1 MGEKGTVSG
10 GNRIPDAVLR
20 RIVESA
26 CLAPSIHNTQPWAWR
41 AGGGTLDLYADT
53 ARRLAHADPDGR
65 NLVIS
70 CGAALQHV
78 QVAAAGLGWD
88 AAVERFPD
96 GGLGYGTDGTT
107 SDATARGDLRRLA
120 LIRFRRRKKPAKAA
134 ARDLRLLAERCTDR
148 RRFTSWPVP
157 PDLLQDLAARA
168 VEWGASATPV
178 TGVAELFTAGILVGR
193 AYDREAADPF
203 LSGEQRRWVDHS
215 DADGVPSAV
224 LPQHD
229 HVRRPSGTRIR
240 FEDGHPLPDT
250 GREIEPGDGL
260 ILLWSEHDD
269 AAAWLRV
276 GEGLS
281 ALWLE
286 ATRQRLAVVP
296 LSQVI
301 EVPETRAD
309 LRYQVLGGAGLPQL
323 LIRVGWQAIS
333 RSQLPRTPRR
343 PLADVLLE

>member
-1 MGEKGTVSG
+1 MGENSTASTETF
-10 GNRIPDAVLR
+10 RIPDAALR
-20 RIVESA
+20 RIVELA

-41 AGGGTLDLYADT
+41 IGAGTLDLYADGD
-53 ARRLAHADPDGR
+53 RRLTHADPDGR
-65 NLVIS
+65 NLMIS
-70 CGAALQHV
+70 CGAVLQHA
-78 QVAAAGLGWD
+78 QVAAAGLGW
-88 AAVERFPD
+88 AAEVERSPHNGAHD
-96 GGLGYGTDGTT
+96 HLELL
-107 SDATARGDLRRLA
+107 ARLRFRRLA
-120 LIRFRRRKKPAKAA
+120 KPPKAA

-157 PDLLQDLAARA
+157 ADLLQDLAARA
-168 VEWGASATPV
+168 AEWGSGATPV

-193 AYDREAADPF
+193 AFDREAADP
-203 LSGEQRRWVDHS
+203 LLAGEQRRWVDHS
-215 DADGVPSAV
+215 DADGVPSTV
-224 LPQHD
+224 LPPHYAAQ
-229 HVRRPSGTRIR
+229 PSGTRIR
-240 FEDGHPLPDT
+240 FEDGQPVPDT

-260 ILLWSEHDD
+260 ILLWSRHDD

-276 GEGLS
+276 GEGLA

-309 LRYQVLGGAGLPQL
+309 LRYQVLGGAGIPQL
-323 LIRVGWQAIS
+323 MIRIGWQAIS

-343 PLADVLLE
+343 PIADVLGEGRG